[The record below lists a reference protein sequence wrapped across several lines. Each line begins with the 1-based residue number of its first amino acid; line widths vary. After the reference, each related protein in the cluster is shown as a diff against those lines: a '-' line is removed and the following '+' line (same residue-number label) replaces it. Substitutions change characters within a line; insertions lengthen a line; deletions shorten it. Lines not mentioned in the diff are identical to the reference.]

1 MKKSFEIND
10 ADNKNLAW
18 IKITKALSQG
28 DFTQIPYLIEKD
40 LTYLKYMHLI
50 GRNEENY
57 KQMLE
62 GICGVL
68 SVKFPP
74 IDIK

>member
-1 MKKSFEIND
+1 
-10 ADNKNLAW
+10 
-18 IKITKALSQG
+18 
-28 DFTQIPYLIEKD
+28 
-40 LTYLKYMHLI
+40 MHLI

-74 IDIK
+74 IDIKNYLFKLYNAIEQDITKPFSMVPSNTAEYAIYAFTTQL